1 MRFKKSIL
9 CFILAISIILSVK
22 LVKDYRTD
30 LEVKEIRT
38 NTIESLNNKF
48 DDKIEQQKET
58 QKKEIEEIKP
68 MTNNATAPTESK
80 TKLNIGNAI
89 GKIIIDKLNLD
100 YPILE
105 GSTEENLNITIT
117 RFYGS
122 KINSIGNCVLAGHN
136 MKDGSLF
143 GRLSELSQ
151 GDIISLVDYSG
162 SKKDYKIFN
171 ISVADPTDIAVLS
184 QSTDNKRI
192 ITLITCTNQGK
203 NRLIIKAMEE

>member
-38 NTIESLNNKF
+38 NTIESLNDKF

-68 MTNNATAPTESK
+68 ITNNATAPTESK
-80 TKLNIGNAI
+80 VKLNLENAI
-89 GKIIIDKLNLD
+89 GKIIIDKLNLN

-143 GRLSELSQ
+143 GRLSELSN
-151 GDIISLVDYSG
+151 GDNITLVDNSG
-162 SKKDYKIFN
+162 NKRDYKVCN
-171 ISVADPTDIAVLS
+171 INVVEPTDISILS
-184 QSTDNKRI
+184 QSNNNERI
-192 ITLITCTNQGK
+192 VTLITCTNQGK
-203 NRLIIKAMEE
+203 SRLILQAKEN